1 VLLHVL
7 LSQQS
12 REVLHISPCD
22 LQEPVAAPFPAA
34 PPTPTAP
41 PAPVLVAPLPPDAT
55 GAPATPPG
63 APEKPTPPVPP
74 DGLLVVP
81 QPVNVPPRA
90 RTDNQAARVFDM
102 TGGESLEHRLLL
114 TPGKTATDTDT

>member
-7 LSQQS
+7 PSQQS

-22 LQEPVAAPFPAA
+22 LQEPVAAPVPAA
-34 PPTPTAP
+34 PATPTPPLAP
-41 PAPVLVAPLPPDAT
+41 TAPVLVAPLPPDAT

-74 DGLLVVP
+74 EGLLVVP
-81 QPVNVPPRA
+81 HPVNVPPSA
-90 RTDNQAARVFDM
+90 RTDNQMARGFGMGV
-102 TGGESLEHRLLL
+102 
-114 TPGKTATDTDT
+114 